1 LALSVLAWSVG
12 AERCGL
18 ADWVRASRNR
28 DLADISADFVPDLFM
43 VGFALV
49 GTVVAARRPFNA
61 IGWFLLGTGLVEAA
75 RGLTGEYARH
85 ALTGPPHPTG
95 VWAEWFVNWSL
106 GLLVPVGVLAFLML
120 LFPDSRPPTRRW

>member
-1 LALSVLAWSVG
+1 MLAWSVG
-12 AERCGL
+12 AASVAGFVAAWVL
-18 ADWVRASRNR
+18 AARNR
-28 DLADISADFVPDLFM
+28 DLADISADFGPDRFM

-85 ALTGPPHPTG
+85 ALTGRPTLLASG
-95 VWAEWFVNWSL
+95 RSGSSTGRSGSWFPSACWRS
-106 GLLVPVGVLAFLML
+106 
-120 LFPDSRPPTRRW
+120 

>member
-1 LALSVLAWSVG
+1 
-12 AERCGL
+12 
-18 ADWVRASRNR
+18 
-28 DLADISADFVPDLFM
+28 M

-85 ALTGPPHPTG
+85 ALTGRPT
-95 VWAEWFVNWSL
+95 
-106 GLLVPVGVLAFLML
+106 
-120 LFPDSRPPTRRW
+120 